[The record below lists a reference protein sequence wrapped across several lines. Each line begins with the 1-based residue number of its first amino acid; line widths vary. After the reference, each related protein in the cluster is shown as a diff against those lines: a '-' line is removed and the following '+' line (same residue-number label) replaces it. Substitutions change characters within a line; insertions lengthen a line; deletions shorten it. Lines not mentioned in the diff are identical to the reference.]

1 MKIINKNL
9 ENGND
14 ILFFKVWR
22 NVVIRRRISK
32 YLKLSFC
39 ELFLELSSIYE
50 NGLRWLPTICMFNI
64 PQDRY
69 FWKILDI
76 ISNIKILDYNQYTKD
91 RKKKANNGF
100 KRFNQTYEKGIC
112 SWFPTIIFFD
122 EKLNFW
128 NNINRNSNIKF
139 LDYTQYTKD
148 RKLSANDSFKQ
159 LKQTN
164 NLRNKNSKND
174 IKNKLSKR
182 TNKKY

>member
-9 ENGND
+9 DNGND
-14 ILFFKVWR
+14 TLFFKLWR
-22 NVVIRRRISK
+22 NIVIRRRISK

-39 ELFLELSSIYE
+39 QLFLDLSSKYE
-50 NGLRWLPTICMFNI
+50 NGLCSMKHPTILDYMFFI
-64 PQDRY
+64 RQDRY
-69 FWKILDI
+69 FLKII
-76 ISNIKILDYNQYTKD
+76 NNGNIRIDYN
-91 RKKKANNGF
+91 
-100 KRFNQTYEKGIC
+100 
-112 SWFPTIIFFD
+112 
-122 EKLNFW
+122 L

-159 LKQTN
+159 LKQIN

-182 TNKKY
+182 NNKNY